1 MKRLLLMVLVCAAS
15 AATAQVKPTD
25 NLEATGIPD
34 IPRSVVERT
43 LQYQNVRSA
52 GFADWDRAGSG
63 VYISTRFGNTAQIHV
78 VDVPGG
84 ARRQITFFEEPV
96 GGAASDPRPKRN
108 GFLFTKDIGG
118 NEFYQVYYF
127 DRATGLARMLT
138 DGTSRNEGATWSKKG
153 RWISYSSNRRNKKD
167 TDVWIMDPG
176 KPETARPVTA
186 REGAWYGGA
195 WSHDETKMVVT
206 RYVSAAESHP
216 YILDVAT
223 GAMRSIEADSTKP
236 ASYGGAVWS
245 ADGRTLYYESN
256 EGGEFSALYAYDVA
270 RGTRT
275 LITPGL
281 AWDIESFELSDD
293 GRHLAYTVNEDGIS
307 RLHILRM
314 PGMKK
319 LDVKGIPTGLIGGL
333 TFDPAGRRLAMTMNT
348 AASPSDVYTLDLASS
363 TLTRWTQSEVGGLD
377 LSTFVDPTL
386 IHYPT
391 FDKVDG
397 KQRMIPAFV
406 YAPRNPR
413 GKSPVIIDIHG
424 GPEGQSRPGFIP
436 TYQYLVNEL
445 GCTVVVPNVRG
456 STGYGRTYLNLDNG
470 FLREN
475 SVKDIGALLDWIAT
489 QPALDASRVAVSG
502 GSYGG
507 YMVLASLVHYGDRI
521 RCGID
526 NVGISNFVT
535 FLNNTES
542 YRRDLRRVEYGD
554 ERDPAMKDFLNKI
567 SPLTNANK
575 IKSALFVVQGEN
587 DPRVPASEARQ
598 IAAAV
603 KANGTK
609 VWTLFAKDEG
619 HGFRKKPN
627 RDYLMWATTMFWQE
641 FLLK

>member
-1 MKRLLLMVLVCAAS
+1 MKRLLLMLVLVAS
-15 AATAQVKPTD
+15 AATAQVKPTS

-52 GFADWDRAGSG
+52 GFADWDRAGTG
-63 VYISTRFGNTAQIHV
+63 LYIATRFGNTAQIHV

-153 RWISYSSNRRNKKD
+153 RWISYSSNLRNKKD
-167 TDVWIMDPG
+167 TDVWIMDPD
-176 KPETARPVTA
+176 KPETARPVIA

-223 GAMRSIEADSTKP
+223 GALRSIEADTTKP

-245 ADGRTLYYESN
+245 PDGRTLYYESN
-256 EGGEFSALYAYDVA
+256 EGGEFSGLYAYDVA
-270 RGTRT
+270 KGTRT
-275 LITPGL
+275 LLTPGL

-307 RLHILRM
+307 RLHLVRM

-319 LDVKGIPTGLIGGL
+319 IEVKGIPTGLIGSL
-333 TFDPAGRRLAMTMNT
+333 TFDPAGRRLALTMNT
-348 AASPSDVYTLDLASS
+348 ASSPSDVHTLDLASG

-377 LSTFVDPTL
+377 LATFVDPTL

-397 KQRMIPAFV
+397 KPRMIPAFV
-406 YAPRNPR
+406 YAPRNAK

-554 ERDPAMKDFLNKI
+554 ERDPKMKEFLNRI
-567 SPLTNANK
+567 SPLTNAGK

-598 IAAAV
+598 IAEAV
-603 KANGTK
+603 KANGTP